1 MGAGVNTGEYS
12 SFLTNAARL
21 TSNPGGL
28 MQQFSEGF
36 YSVGAQYS
44 FDTAFGPGTGERMKG
59 KDAASFFA
67 DVLPDIK
74 AKIDATPQNQTANM
88 LQYSGLGNRGIDL
101 EMANRIRK
109 MPVSEINDISR
120 RLKGDA
126 LAMSMPDDATRKL
139 QDFETRLD
147 EAWKTL
153 GTSFENHLVPLLSP
167 LSKLTD
173 NFGRFAD
180 AALKEG
186 GAVDVALKEAA
197 GGIESFATKM
207 SDPKFRE
214 YVASFAKDAIA
225 AALLVEVVG
234 KAIAIGAAGLS
245 GLGAFSIL
253 KGIGSM
259 VPGLALGAAAVGGA
273 KAFADAPGHALG
285 GSGWDAAARLWN
297 GSPGSNAQSPNGSP
311 SSSPAGH
318 AAASQG
324 GKDTSGFSSA
334 PGIPLSAP
342 WRGGNP
348 NGVTVPRASG
358 DAARSRLLNRPGKQ
372 SSMGHH
378 PAHIGKADHETVIDI
393 SHMAGSYVTTG

>member
-1 MGAGVNTGEYS
+1 MPKIILDVDIDDSAFQAFKRKFDDFQSNVKSLPGEWSRVAASMSTLSPLLDALSKGMGGAAGNATLVGKATIDTHKIAGDLALVWTGISKSSHFFLHDIIGATQSLTKWTALTGVFGGLLGAGGLFGVDRLATRAAGQRQSAMGAGVSTGEYS
-12 SFLTNAARL
+12 NFLANASRL

-59 KDAASFFA
+59 RDAASFFA

-74 AKIDATPQNQTANM
+74 SKIDATPQNQTSNM

-101 EMANRIRK
+101 EMANRIRA
-109 MPVSEINDISR
+109 MSRGEINDISR
-120 RLKGDA
+120 RLKSDA
-126 LAMSMPDDATRKL
+126 AAMNMPDDATRNL

-147 EAWKTL
+147 EAWKIM
-153 GTSFENHLVPLLSP
+153 GTSVENHLVPLLSP

-214 YVASFAKDAIA
+214 YVSSFSKDAIA
-225 AALLVEVVG
+225 GALLVEVVG
-234 KAIAIGAAGLS
+234 KAIA
-245 GLGAFSIL
+245 
-253 KGIGSM
+253 M
-259 VPGLALGAAAVGGA
+259 
-273 KAFADAPGHALG
+273 
-285 GSGWDAAARLWN
+285 
-297 GSPGSNAQSPNGSP
+297 
-311 SSSPAGH
+311 
-318 AAASQG
+318 
-324 GKDTSGFSSA
+324 
-334 PGIPLSAP
+334 
-342 WRGGNP
+342 
-348 NGVTVPRASG
+348 
-358 DAARSRLLNRPGKQ
+358 
-372 SSMGHH
+372 
-378 PAHIGKADHETVIDI
+378 
-393 SHMAGSYVTTG
+393 